1 MEKNTAAW
9 SWSFFS
15 SFGGIAMGIKLRNLY
30 VFVQKVENER
40 FWMELLEFD
49 GKMDLIA
56 CEFGIVD
63 NGRNITDRLQ
73 TKSQN
78 EE

>member
-1 MEKNTAAW
+1 
-9 SWSFFS
+9 
-15 SFGGIAMGIKLRNLY
+15 
-30 VFVQKVENER
+30 
-40 FWMELLEFD
+40 MELLEFD

-63 NGRNITDRLQ
+63 DGRNITDRLQ